1 MKKIV
6 STIFLS
12 VMLLFAG
19 CASIVSKS
27 NWPVNVS
34 SNPEGAEFYITNSY
48 GTKIYSGKTPTNVFL
63 DSKKGYFKG
72 EKYKLHFAKDGYGSL
87 IYELNTGLNGWYIGN
102 IVFGGLIGFLIVD
115 PLTGAMYKLDDQVN
129 VTLPADLSLSTENS
143 ELRIVTLDKVPENLK
158 DQLIALQL

>member
-34 SNPEGAEFYITNSY
+34 
-48 GTKIYSGKTPTNVFL
+48 
-63 DSKKGYFKG
+63 
-72 EKYKLHFAKDGYGSL
+72 
-87 IYELNTGLNGWYIGN
+87 
-102 IVFGGLIGFLIVD
+102 
-115 PLTGAMYKLDDQVN
+115 
-129 VTLPADLSLSTENS
+129 
-143 ELRIVTLDKVPENLK
+143 
-158 DQLIALQL
+158 